1 MFGTQNY
8 GGGFT
13 QQGGA
18 SYRPQQAQQQS
29 AESLSLDDVMQ
40 GGAPSAFSK
49 DDPIGTSVEGEI
61 VEIRAEQQTDFT
73 TGEPLYY
80 PNGKPKPQVVIHL
93 QTTLQDPNRVGDSGI
108 RGVYVK
114 GYNIGQ
120 LRLACRQ
127 AGVGDHPNVG
137 DHLKATFARTQPAK
151 TRGYNDAKIY
161 DYIVTPCSS
170 CTVAIREFW
179 AQFSDNLPPRYRDAI
194 NALAPK
200 AIDINALLVDVLHV
214 SPKTQAKG
222 QTKVT
227 YHESCHLQKSLG
239 VSKQPRDLI
248 RMNPGYNLVEMA
260 EANRCC
266 GCGGSFTLTHYD
278 ISQQIG
284 QKKRD
289 SIVPQGPTS
298 SPRGCPACMMQL
310 SDMLHGTATAHGSGT
325 PSSCT
330 PTHCNHC
337 LPLPAEGA
345 LRERTGAPFFAAD
358 DISGVWLRTPANAS
372 PLHTARYGLIR
383 QYGSRLVPAAF
394 RSTWIVRGCAGWD
407 CLSSRRRAS
416 CVREAGC
423 RRRPCGGA

>member
-1 MFGTQNY
+1 MFGTNNY

-93 QTTLQDPNRVGDSGI
+93 QTTMTDPNRIGDSGI

-151 TRGYNDAKIY
+151 TRGFNDAKIY
-161 DYIVTPCSS
+161 DYIVTPKK
-170 CTVAIREFW
+170 TADLTTAMNDPQAGMTQQQP
-179 AQFSDNLPPRYRDAI
+179 AQPVQQVTFSQPAGLTAQERQQ
-194 NALAPK
+194 
-200 AIDINALLVDVLHV
+200 VLR
-214 SPKTQAKG
+214 
-222 QTKVT
+222 
-227 YHESCHLQKSLG
+227 LKSLG
-239 VSKQPRDLI
+239 K
-248 RMNPGYNLVEMA
+248 
-260 EANRCC
+260 
-266 GCGGSFTLTHYD
+266 T
-278 ISQQIG
+278 
-284 QKKRD
+284 
-289 SIVPQGPTS
+289 PQEIAGLLGKTVDQVVNAV
-298 SPRGCPACMMQL
+298 GA
-310 SDMLHGTATAHGSGT
+310 GSGQE
-325 PSSCT
+325 P
-330 PTHCNHC
+330 
-337 LPLPAEGA
+337 E
-345 LRERTGAPFFAAD
+345 F
-358 DISGVWLRTPANAS
+358 
-372 PLHTARYGLIR
+372 
-383 QYGSRLVPAAF
+383 
-394 RSTWIVRGCAGWD
+394 
-407 CLSSRRRAS
+407 
-416 CVREAGC
+416 
-423 RRRPCGGA
+423 

>member
-1 MFGTQNY
+1 MFGTNNY

-93 QTTLQDPNRVGDSGI
+93 QTTMTDPNRIGDSGI

-161 DYIVTPCSS
+161 DYIVTPKKQSDLNAAMNDPQAEQ
-170 CTVAIREFW
+170 TAVRAATAPTGLLWQPVTIGQPAGLTMQEKQQA
-179 AQFSDNLPPRYRDAI
+179 AQLQAAGKNVQEIAGLLGKPVDQVV
-194 NALAPK
+194 NAL
-200 AIDINALLVDVLHV
+200 
-214 SPKTQAKG
+214 
-222 QTKVT
+222 
-227 YHESCHLQKSLG
+227 G
-239 VSKQPRDLI
+239 V
-248 RMNPGYNLVEMA
+248 
-260 EANRCC
+260 
-266 GCGGSFTLTHYD
+266 
-278 ISQQIG
+278 
-284 QKKRD
+284 
-289 SIVPQGPTS
+289 
-298 SPRGCPACMMQL
+298 
-310 SDMLHGTATAHGSGT
+310 GSGQE
-325 PSSCT
+325 P
-330 PTHCNHC
+330 
-337 LPLPAEGA
+337 E
-345 LRERTGAPFFAAD
+345 F
-358 DISGVWLRTPANAS
+358 
-372 PLHTARYGLIR
+372 
-383 QYGSRLVPAAF
+383 
-394 RSTWIVRGCAGWD
+394 
-407 CLSSRRRAS
+407 
-416 CVREAGC
+416 
-423 RRRPCGGA
+423 

>member
-1 MFGTQNY
+1 MFGTNNY

-93 QTTLQDPNRVGDSGI
+93 QTTMTDPNRIGDSGI

-137 DHLKATFARTQPAK
+137 DRLKATFARTQPAK

-161 DYIVTPCSS
+161 DYVVTPKK
-170 CTVAIREFW
+170 TADLTTAMNDPQAGMTQQQP
-179 AQFSDNLPPRYRDAI
+179 AQPVQQVTFSQPAGLTAQERQQ
-194 NALAPK
+194 
-200 AIDINALLVDVLHV
+200 VL
-214 SPKTQAKG
+214 Q
-222 QTKVT
+222 
-227 YHESCHLQKSLG
+227 LKSLG
-239 VSKQPRDLI
+239 K
-248 RMNPGYNLVEMA
+248 
-260 EANRCC
+260 
-266 GCGGSFTLTHYD
+266 T
-278 ISQQIG
+278 
-284 QKKRD
+284 
-289 SIVPQGPTS
+289 PQEIAGLLGKTVDQVVNAV
-298 SPRGCPACMMQL
+298 GA
-310 SDMLHGTATAHGSGT
+310 GSGQE
-325 PSSCT
+325 P
-330 PTHCNHC
+330 
-337 LPLPAEGA
+337 E
-345 LRERTGAPFFAAD
+345 F
-358 DISGVWLRTPANAS
+358 
-372 PLHTARYGLIR
+372 
-383 QYGSRLVPAAF
+383 
-394 RSTWIVRGCAGWD
+394 
-407 CLSSRRRAS
+407 
-416 CVREAGC
+416 
-423 RRRPCGGA
+423 

>member
-1 MFGTQNY
+1 MFGTNNY

-18 SYRPQQAQQQS
+18 SYRTQQAQQPS

-137 DHLKATFARTQPAK
+137 DRLKATFARTQPAK

-161 DYIVTPCSS
+161 DYVVTPKKQSDLS
-170 CTVAIREFW
+170 AAMNDPQAGQQQYAPQQPAYGQPATISQPAGLTASDRQTIGQLAAAGKT
-179 AQFSDNLPPRYRDAI
+179 AQEIAGLLGKPVDQVV
-194 NALAPK
+194 NALGA
-200 AIDINALLVDVLHV
+200 
-214 SPKTQAKG
+214 
-222 QTKVT
+222 
-227 YHESCHLQKSLG
+227 
-239 VSKQPRDLI
+239 
-248 RMNPGYNLVEMA
+248 
-260 EANRCC
+260 
-266 GCGGSFTLTHYD
+266 
-278 ISQQIG
+278 
-284 QKKRD
+284 
-289 SIVPQGPTS
+289 
-298 SPRGCPACMMQL
+298 
-310 SDMLHGTATAHGSGT
+310 GSGHE
-325 PSSCT
+325 P
-330 PTHCNHC
+330 
-337 LPLPAEGA
+337 E
-345 LRERTGAPFFAAD
+345 F
-358 DISGVWLRTPANAS
+358 
-372 PLHTARYGLIR
+372 
-383 QYGSRLVPAAF
+383 
-394 RSTWIVRGCAGWD
+394 
-407 CLSSRRRAS
+407 
-416 CVREAGC
+416 
-423 RRRPCGGA
+423 

>member
-29 AESLSLDDVMQ
+29 AESLNLDDVMQ

-80 PNGKPKPQVVIHL
+80 PNGKAKPQVVIHL
-93 QTTLQDPNRVGDSGI
+93 QTSLQDPDRVGDSGI

-161 DYIVTPCSS
+161 DYVVTPKKQSDLNAAMNDPQAGQQQYAPQQPQQS
-170 CTVAIREFW
+170 AYGQTATIGQPAGLTASDRQTIIQLAAVGKN
-179 AQFSDNLPPRYRDAI
+179 AQEIAELLGKPVDQVI
-194 NALAPK
+194 NALGA
-200 AIDINALLVDVLHV
+200 
-214 SPKTQAKG
+214 
-222 QTKVT
+222 
-227 YHESCHLQKSLG
+227 
-239 VSKQPRDLI
+239 
-248 RMNPGYNLVEMA
+248 
-260 EANRCC
+260 
-266 GCGGSFTLTHYD
+266 
-278 ISQQIG
+278 
-284 QKKRD
+284 
-289 SIVPQGPTS
+289 
-298 SPRGCPACMMQL
+298 
-310 SDMLHGTATAHGSGT
+310 GSGSE
-325 PSSCT
+325 P
-330 PTHCNHC
+330 
-337 LPLPAEGA
+337 E
-345 LRERTGAPFFAAD
+345 F
-358 DISGVWLRTPANAS
+358 
-372 PLHTARYGLIR
+372 
-383 QYGSRLVPAAF
+383 
-394 RSTWIVRGCAGWD
+394 
-407 CLSSRRRAS
+407 
-416 CVREAGC
+416 
-423 RRRPCGGA
+423 